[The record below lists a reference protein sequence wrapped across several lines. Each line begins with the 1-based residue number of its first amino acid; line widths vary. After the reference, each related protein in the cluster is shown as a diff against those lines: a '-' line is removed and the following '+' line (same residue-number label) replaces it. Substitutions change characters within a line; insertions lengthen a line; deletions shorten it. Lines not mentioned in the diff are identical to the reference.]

1 MLRTLFIICC
11 VSMQALFAYD
21 SIFIGVAGG
30 TGSGKTTLAEEIQ
43 KAFPDSSIIISQDSY
58 YKDLSHLPHEERA
71 KVNFDHPNSLDFG
84 MLQEHLK
91 DLKKGRSIDQPV
103 YNFHTHC
110 REEKTQRIQP
120 AKLIIVEG
128 ILLFSLE
135 ELRDLFDL
143 KIFVEADDDIR
154 ILRRIERDINE
165 RSRDFSQVVKQYLTT
180 VKPMHEAFV
189 APSKKYADVIFPTR
203 GRNQVALDVIL
214 AKLHEDMEPARVA
227 SRHR

>member
-11 VSMQALFAYD
+11 LSIQALFAQD
-21 SIFIGVAGG
+21 HVFIGVAGG

-43 KAFPDSSIIISQDSY
+43 KAFPNSSIIISQDSY
-58 YKDLSHLPHEERA
+58 YKDLAHLPHEERA
-71 KVNFDHPNSLDFG
+71 KVNFDHPNSLDFE
-84 MLQEHLK
+84 MLKQHLL
-91 DLKKGRSIDQPV
+91 DLKNGHAIKQPV

-110 REEKTQRIQP
+110 CEEETRLIEP

-128 ILLFSLE
+128 ILLFAME

-143 KIFVEADDDIR
+143 KIFVDADDDIR

-165 RSRDFSQVVKQYLTT
+165 RSRDFGQVVKQYLTT

-203 GRNQVALDVIL
+203 GHNQVALDVIL
-214 AKLHEDMEPARVA
+214 AKLHEDLEPEKMVT
-227 SRHR
+227 RH